1 MVKKVLALLF
11 SLALVFSISTSVS
24 AQESKPKAAKEKAP
38 KQDRWEGTVTL
49 VSKAKSTLTVR
60 KSGGANVEKVVS
72 YDASTQWVSQLH
84 GAKKVD
90 TIDASQV
97 KEGDRVICLG
107 TLGKDGELHATM
119 ISKRLTPP

>member
-24 AQESKPKAAKEKAP
+24 AQDSKPKAEKEKAP
-38 KQDRWEGTVTL
+38 KQDRWEGYVTL

-60 KSGGANVEKVVS
+60 NSVTKAEKAVA
-72 YDASTQWVSQLH
+72 YDASTQWVSQSH

-90 TIDASQV
+90 NIDASQV
-97 KEGDRVICLG
+97 KEGDRVICVG
-107 TLGKDGELHATM
+107 TLGKDGVLHATM
-119 ISKRLTPP
+119 ISRRLTPL